1 MKFRTRHLVCMM
13 LLLSALR
20 AADGSVLPTGRYG
33 FDSHHIAV
41 LLSQGSASAW
51 TMADHKASWGN
62 GVFIPG
68 VRFSESASFQ
78 LDLPSGPLAAY
89 RTAWTMRPPAAHSAA
104 VRDATSF
111 AV

>member
-20 AADGSVLPTGRYG
+20 AADGSTLPTGRYG

-41 LLSQGSASAW
+41 LLSQTSTSSR
-51 TMADHKASWGN
+51 TNADAHSIWGA
-62 GVFIPG
+62 
-68 VRFSESASFQ
+68 FSFHQPQTTAGAFAA
-78 LDLPSGPLAAY
+78 DVPSGPLAAY

-104 VRDATSF
+104 LRAATSF